1 MNVVVCVK
9 QVPDTTEIKIDPVT
23 NTLMREGVPSILN
36 TFDTYALEAALRLKD
51 ADKSTK
57 VTVISMGL
65 PKAKDVLKEALS
77 VGADE
82 AFLVSDRPFGGADT
96 LATSYTLTRTIQ
108 FLEERKGEKF
118 DIIFCGKQAIDGDTA
133 QVGPEIAE
141 HMGYAQVTYATEV
154 ELENGK
160 AIVRK
165 DTDDGYC
172 VLAAQLP
179 CVISVTK
186 APYELRF
193 ATIKGKL
200 KANRT
205 EIETLTNE
213 VLQIEPDR
221 IGLKGSPTKVKK
233 SFTPELKKAGIVLS
247 GDDPGAMGT
256 KLVGMLRD
264 AKVL

>member
-1 MNVVVCVK
+1 MNVLVCVK

-23 NTLMREGVPSILN
+23 NTLIREGVPSILN

-51 ADKSTK
+51 SEKAK

-82 AFLVSDRPFGGADT
+82 AYLVSDRSFGGADT
-96 LATSYTLTRTIQ
+96 LATSYTLTRAIQ
-108 FLEERKGEKF
+108 FLEERSGEKF

-133 QVGPEIAE
+133 QVGPEFAE

-154 ELENGK
+154 EVKNGK

-172 VLAAQLP
+172 VLAARLP

-200 KANRT
+200 RANRT
-205 EIETLTNE
+205 EIETLSND
-213 VLQIEPDR
+213 VLKIDPEK
-221 IGLKGSPTKVKK
+221 IGLKGSPTKVKR
-233 SFTPELKKAGIVLS
+233 SFTPELKKAGVVLS

-256 KLVGMLRD
+256 KLMGMLRD
-264 AKVL
+264 VKIL